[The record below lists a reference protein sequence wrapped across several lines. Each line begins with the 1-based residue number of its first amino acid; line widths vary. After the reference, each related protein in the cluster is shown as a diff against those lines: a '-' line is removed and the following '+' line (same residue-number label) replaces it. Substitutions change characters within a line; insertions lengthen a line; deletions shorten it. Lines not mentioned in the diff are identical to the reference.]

1 MITAERNELET
12 HLQRST
18 VAIRERELATFTENF
33 AVLSTQSVFLTG
45 LGFGGITMTPIW
57 DPEDRVVTQCFFYVA
72 CTCAIGF
79 NVLTM
84 CITSW
89 SMIFGPGL
97 GIRGPQGSMSR
108 AVKGMYAER
117 KLAIRFYLAG
127 ALVSAWLFRY
137 VAAAV
142 WWRAERLA

>member
-12 HLQRST
+12 QIQRST

-97 GIRGPQGSMSR
+97 GIRGPRGSMSR

-127 ALVSAWLFRY
+127 ALVSAWRFRC
-137 VAAAV
+137 VATAV
-142 WWRAERLA
+142 